1 MQQLAS
7 SLYYCLQWGQKCPQ
21 KKYIL
26 TSFHCFNGYY
36 FLKLWISI
44 RPHTQC
50 VTLIGSVDPSWHILV
65 IHFQKDSLLALRLFP
80 GRCSNKQET
89 LVEKCSYATRPAG
102 QPRRVKREPNWCI
115 LGGLLRLKSA
125 VCQSCRSDQ
134 SPIAMYKLLLKTC
147 CPTYGE
153 SPPQR
158 HFIQRQRQIIDGL
171 QEDMLAAGCYNASDT
186 FGHCWEVCWLARI
199 TVEAKSG
206 ARADPHREWCY
217 QEPDPS
223 MYSSAVVTNVR
234 RGGWDALG
242 RKPG

>member
-1 MQQLAS
+1 M
-7 SLYYCLQWGQKCPQ
+7 
-21 KKYIL
+21 
-26 TSFHCFNGYY
+26 
-36 FLKLWISI
+36 
-44 RPHTQC
+44 
-50 VTLIGSVDPSWHILV
+50 GSVDLSWHVLV

-80 GRCSNKQET
+80 GQCSNKQET

-102 QPRRVKREPNWCI
+102 QPRRVTHEPNWCI

-125 VCQSCRSDQ
+125 VCQSRCSDQ
-134 SPIAMYKLLLKTC
+134 SPINMYKLLLKTR
-147 CPTYGE
+147 CPTYAE

-171 QEDMLAAGCYNASDT
+171 QEDMLAAGCCNASNT
-186 FGHCWEVCWLARI
+186 LLWHCWEVCWLARI

-206 ARADPHREWCY
+206 ARADPHGEWCY

-234 RGGWDALG
+234 ERRMRRTGQETRLDEEQTGEEEKVRRLPKDGQEWDK
-242 RKPG
+242 RTFK